1 VCGKVYERWMG
12 TRMGRIDAHA
22 GLWMDG
28 WDSGKRFQ
36 HEFFSC
42 ISYSYPDFHHP
53 RAGLSAGSFLNS
65 PRLLFISL
73 EMAVNRG

>member
-1 VCGKVYERWMG
+1 MRDGWERESN
-12 TRMGRIDAHA
+12 
-22 GLWMDG
+22 GLMRTQDYG

-36 HEFFSC
+36 HRFFLASHTH
-42 ISYSYPDFHHP
+42 PNFHHP